1 MRTGSFSQTNIIE
14 KLNAYF
20 VPFYSVN
27 EDHEASGS
35 AAETEKREVDRI
47 RREALSKQMSSGSV
61 HVYIMSPSGAV
72 LGTLH
77 VADAS
82 QPEKLIALMDRV
94 VREQKTQAGK
104 PVVKPTPQSFAPKC
118 ERGGIVLHLTSRPL
132 KGGGSWDGISEN
144 WITLDVNEVQSL
156 LPKNRIKVALGWS
169 PDRKSFSSILR
180 HFYPVTENNDTSKN
194 KIEAQSVKATLLSQ
208 KGRLALVRLEGSLR
222 MAHWFYHKPDDKV
235 VEASFAGYMEFDT
248 VRRVIKRFRIAT
260 QEAKYGGGTFGV
272 TVRMVQ

>member
-1 MRTGSFSQTNIIE
+1 MRTGSFSQSKIIE

-35 AAETEKREVDRI
+35 APEPEKKEVDRI

-61 HVYIMSPSGAV
+61 HVYIISPAGKV

-77 VADAS
+77 VADAA
-82 QPEKLIALMDRV
+82 QPQKLIALMERV
-94 VREQKTQAGK
+94 VQEQKTQAGK

-118 ERGGIVLHLTSRPL
+118 ATGGIVLHLTSRPF
-132 KGGGSWDGISEN
+132 GNGGSWEGISEN
-144 WITLDVNEVQSL
+144 WITLDAERIQSL
-156 LPKNRIKVALGWS
+156 LPENPATLIQGWS
-169 PDRKSFSSILR
+169 PDSKAFSSILR

-208 KGRLALVRLEGSLR
+208 KGQTALVRLEGSLR

-235 VEASFAGYMEFDT
+235 VEASFRGYMEFDT
-248 VRRVIKRFRIAT
+248 ARKTIKRLRIAT

-272 TVRMVQ
+272 AVRMEP